1 MTIGY
6 ARVSTADQNLDLQL
20 DALKRAG
27 CERIFE
33 DHASGAKAKRPGLD
47 NCLRALE
54 PGDTL
59 IVWRLDRLARSLLK
73 LLELLQFLDQH
84 DIGLRSLTEAIDT
97 NTLSGKLVLHVMGA
111 IAEFERGL
119 IIERTNAGLQAA
131 KERGQTFGRPI
142 KMTPEKLA
150 EAKRLIITE
159 DLSVPQVAK
168 RIGVSA
174 AALYG
179 ALPGGKGALMGKELP
194 ADDISYP
201 E

>member
-1 MTIGY
+1 M
-6 ARVSTADQNLDLQL
+6 
-20 DALKRAG
+20 
-27 CERIFE
+27 
-33 DHASGAKAKRPGLD
+33 
-47 NCLRALE
+47 
-54 PGDTL
+54 
-59 IVWRLDRLARSLLK
+59 
-73 LLELLQFLDQH
+73 
-84 DIGLRSLTEAIDT
+84 TEAIDT

-131 KERGQTFGRPI
+131 KERGQAFGRPI

-150 EAKRLIITE
+150 EAKRLIINE
-159 DLSVPQVAK
+159 NLSVPQAAK

-179 ALPGGKGALMGKELP
+179 ALPGGKGALMGEGLP
-194 ADDISYP
+194 VDDISYP